1 MTSVTTFNARGGRQ
15 YGLEAQRAVLAL
27 EGMVM
32 IDEMEEKRP
41 AVICLHCGKYTPLP
55 VAINHGRFV
64 VKFQDARRRM
74 SIIRCSSCGKE
85 APYLARHIIVLAETH
100 ESVGAAA

>member
-1 MTSVTTFNARGGRQ
+1 MAWKRN
-15 YGLEAQRAVLAL
+15 AQRLL
-27 EGMVM
+27 WEGMVM
-32 IDEMEEKRP
+32 IDEMEEKHA

-64 VKFQDARRRM
+64 VTFQDARRRM

-85 APYLARHIIVLAETH
+85 APYLARHIIVLAETRA
-100 ESVGAAA
+100 SIGVGAAA